1 MFATRHTGSTHSG
14 SGRHHPRPA
23 VAWAILSVAAAGLAF
38 GAGVPTARAEDTIT
52 ELYRLSGAQ
61 EALGQYP
68 KMLQADVAEHSDET
82 PPRLLKALG
91 IAIHESVDSTRI
103 DSVFLVRLHAVMNET
118 TAKSALKFLKSPTGR
133 TVTEAERALNT
144 PEGVAHMKAFL
155 DQDIAESDGAR
166 MDLLAIL
173 DEATGS
179 SESMASASLSM
190 KHAIAVAFDS
200 ARPPEERQGPDVL
213 WALVMQ
219 GEPQARYDARQ
230 QTSAYFRYVYRAVT
244 KDELREYIDFAISEP
259 GLTYHRAMNSVL
271 SQAILDI
278 NRGMAAVLA
287 REMAPK

>member
-1 MFATRHTGSTHSG
+1 
-14 SGRHHPRPA
+14 
-23 VAWAILSVAAAGLAF
+23 LS
-38 GAGVPTARAEDTIT
+38 ARISSAKAEDTIT

-68 KMLQADVAEHSDET
+68 KMLQADVAQHRDET
-82 PPRLLKALG
+82 PPRLLKALDV
-91 IAIHESVDSTRI
+91 ALQEAVDSTRI

-166 MDLLAIL
+166 MDLLSIL
-173 DEATGS
+173 DEATGA

-190 KHAIAVAFDS
+190 KHAIAVAFDA
-200 ARPPEERQGPDVL
+200 ARPPEERQGSDVL

-219 GEPQARYDARQ
+219 GEPQARYEAQQ
-230 QTSAYFRYVYRAVT
+230 QTRTYFSYVYRAVT
-244 KDELREYIDFAISEP
+244 KDELREYITFAISEP

-271 SQAILDI
+271 SQAILDV